1 MRDAGRAY
9 IVARCHS
16 MSLKAQLEACRQ
28 EYKANAEAQVVDA
41 ARRSI
46 VALVETGLV
55 ANAVKAGEMAP
66 LFRLRCRRGGFINLS
81 DLIDRGPVV
90 VSFFWGDW
98 CPFCAL
104 ELKALAAAYAAIQRL
119 GAALIALSPQPRN
132 KSSSPV
138 SDAGLPFPVVQDPGC
153 KVASRYRVAFTVPQQ
168 FRAAYLALGYRNSVG
183 ADSKSWL
190 LPIPATYVLDGT
202 GRIVLAY
209 LDADYTTRLEP
220 AEIIAALSHLGDH
233 SRQE

>member
-1 MRDAGRAY
+1 
-9 IVARCHS
+9 
-16 MSLKAQLEACRQ
+16 MSLKAQLEACRR
-28 EYKANAEAQVVDA
+28 EYEANAEPQVVDA
-41 ARRSI
+41 ARRS
-46 VALVETGLV
+46 VGALAETGLV

-66 LFRLRCRRGGFINLS
+66 QFRLRCRRGGFINLS

-138 SDAGLPFPVVQDPGC
+138 SDAGLPFPVVQLVARSRRAIASPSPSRSNSGRRTWRSVTATRWGPTRKAGC
-153 KVASRYRVAFTVPQQ
+153 CRYRQLTSSMAP
-168 FRAAYLALGYRNSVG
+168 AASFLPTSTPITLPGWSRP
-183 ADSKSWL
+183 KL
-190 LPIPATYVLDGT
+190 LL
-202 GRIVLAY
+202 R
-209 LDADYTTRLEP
+209 
-220 AEIIAALSHLGDH
+220 
-233 SRQE
+233 